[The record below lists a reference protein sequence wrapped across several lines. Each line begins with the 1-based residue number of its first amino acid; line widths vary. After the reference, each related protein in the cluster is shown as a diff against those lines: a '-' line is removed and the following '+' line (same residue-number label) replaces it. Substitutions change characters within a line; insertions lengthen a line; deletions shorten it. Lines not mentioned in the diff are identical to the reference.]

1 MQEIA
6 DEDKDHG
13 LSLDE
18 LLKARETISKEGAAG
33 SWLGSWLPHVVFGP
47 VMVLGLKKTITPEP
61 WGKWIQFDEL
71 IFFQMGW

>member
-18 LLKARETISKEGAAG
+18 LLKARETISKEGGSAAAAG
-33 SWLGSWLPHVVFGP
+33 SCWPS
-47 VMVLGLKKTITPEP
+47 
-61 WGKWIQFDEL
+61 
-71 IFFQMGW
+71 FFS